1 MIDTETYKLTD
12 SNYHKEVYNKTQIVI
27 GHTFQKNMLHYA
39 GWVYR
44 LNGKNK
50 KTATFTI
57 TKEGKVFQHYDP
69 IYYSTFINNQQD
81 RASIS
86 IVLENMGWFKK
97 DSMVDRYV
105 DWLGNSYRKN
115 SEEVLNKRWRNYVYW
130 DRYTKEQM
138 ESLTDLLTKLSQKYD
153 ISKDFIGHNV
163 FDENVDLFKGIT
175 FRSNYYQESTDV
187 SPAFDMEIL
196 KNI

>member
-1 MIDTETYKLTD
+1 MLIDILVM
-12 SNYHKEVYNKTQIVI
+12 NNL
-27 GHTFQKNMLHYA
+27 FQKNMLHYA

-50 KTATFTI
+50 KTAAFTI

-138 ESLTDLLTKLSQKYD
+138 ESLTDLLTKLCQKYD

>member
-1 MIDTETYKLTD
+1 
-12 SNYHKEVYNKTQIVI
+12 
-27 GHTFQKNMLHYA
+27 
-39 GWVYR
+39 
-44 LNGKNK
+44 
-50 KTATFTI
+50 
-57 TKEGKVFQHYDP
+57 
-69 IYYSTFINNQQD
+69 
-81 RASIS
+81 
-86 IVLENMGWFKK
+86 
-97 DSMVDRYV
+97 
-105 DWLGNSYRKN
+105 LGNSYRKN

-138 ESLTDLLTKLSQKYD
+138 ESLTDLLTKLCQKYD